1 MTGIRKVLAAV
12 SVGLA
17 LTLVA
22 AAPAAAQA
30 AQAAGA
36 AQAAQ
41 AAGAAQAAQAAGA
54 AQAAQAAGAAQAA
67 RAAQADKLK
76 LTVAG
81 DGAEGV
87 TIQATHTDGRRL
99 EQVVRLVLTATGPDG
114 QRIGPV
120 QLDPQPEG
128 HGFYS
133 SGPVLSAGK
142 WKVTVKSPAPLQS
155 EATATVQAR
164 AAQSPPAP
172 EPVAVTK
179 PADAAGGAAGWWP
192 FAAAGLVLV
201 AAAMGVAMLFG
212 RRRSD

>member
-12 SVGLA
+12 LVGLA
-17 LTLVA
+17 LTLFS
-22 AAPAAAQA
+22 AAPA
-30 AQAAGA
+30 
-36 AQAAQ
+36 
-41 AAGAAQAAQAAGA
+41 
-54 AQAAQAAGAAQAA
+54 
-67 RAAQADKLK
+67 AAQADKLK

-87 TIQATHTDGRRL
+87 TIQAVYADGRRL
-99 EQVVRLVLTATGPDG
+99 DKVVRLVLTATGPDG
-114 QRIGPV
+114 QKVGPV
-120 QLDPQPEG
+120 QLEPQPEG
-128 HGFYS
+128 QGFYS

-164 AAQSPPAP
+164 VAQSPPVPA
-172 EPVAVTK
+172 PVAVTT
-179 PADAAGGAAGWWP
+179 PDRTAGAGAGWWP

-212 RRRSD
+212 RRRTGTQND

>member
-12 SVGLA
+12 FVGLA
-17 LTLVA
+17 LTLFA

-30 AQAAGA
+30 T
-36 AQAAQ
+36 
-41 AAGAAQAAQAAGA
+41 
-54 AQAAQAAGAAQAA
+54 QAA
-67 RAAQADKLK
+67 RAGQADKLK

-120 QLDPQPEG
+120 QLEPQPEG

-133 SGPVLSAGK
+133 SGPLLSAGK

-179 PADAAGGAAGWWP
+179 PADDGAGAGWWP

-212 RRRSD
+212 RRRAD